1 MTQTKLSSYTKA
13 SLILVGIFVFV
24 SMLSIAKAIILP
36 VLYAC
41 FIAILLEPVVRYMVK
56 RGFNRA
62 LAALIVLILAIS
74 LLAGAVAF
82 LASQASKLEAAWPEL
97 NLKIQELVRTVTTFL
112 SEQFA
117 MSSTEI
123 DAYIDQMQE
132 EMLSNGGS
140 KIGITITVLG
150 RIVST
155 VILTPVYTFMLLYY
169 EPHILRFVHKL
180 FTKAYDKKVTGVLSE
195 TKSLVQHYLFGLS
208 IEIGILA
215 ILNTLGLLLVG
226 IDYAILLGVTGA
238 FLNLIPYLGGLI
250 AVTTYTFVALL
261 TKSPVHVLY
270 VIGIYSVIQFF
281 DNNFVVPKILG
292 SKVKL
297 NALVSFF
304 VVIAGAALWGIPG
317 MFLAIPVLGIVKLI
331 LDVSPSLSH
340 WGEFLGEP
348 VGTVTKSKL
357 VQRMKKVVNS

>member
-1 MTQTKLSSYTKA
+1 MTQTKLSSYTKVT
-13 SLILVGIFVFV
+13 LILVGIFMFI
-24 SMLSIAKAIILP
+24 SMLSIAKAILLP
-36 VLYAC
+36 VIYAC
-41 FIAILLEPVVRYMVK
+41 FIAILLEPAVRFMVK
-56 RGFNRA
+56 KGFNRA

-74 LLAGAVAF
+74 LLAGVVAF

-97 NLKIQELVRTVTTFL
+97 NRKIQELIRTVTTFFSRQFDL
-112 SEQFA
+112 SNK
-117 MSSTEI
+117 EI
-123 DAYIDQMQE
+123 DAYIGQMQD

-140 KIGITITVLG
+140 KIGITLTVLG
-150 RIVST
+150 RIIST

-169 EPHILRFVHKL
+169 EPHILRFLHKL
-180 FTKAYDKKVTGVLSE
+180 FTRAYDKRVTDVLTK
-195 TKSLVQHYLFGLS
+195 TKSLVHHYLFGLS

-215 ILNTLGLLLVG
+215 VLNTLGLLLVG

-238 FLNLIPYLGGLI
+238 FLNLIPYLGGII
-250 AVTTYTFVALL
+250 AVTTYTLVALL
-261 TKSPVHVLY
+261 TKSPVHMLY

-304 VVIAGAALWGIPG
+304 AVIAGAALWGIPG
-317 MFLAIPVLGIVKLI
+317 MFLAIPILGIVKLI
-331 LDVSPSLSH
+331 LDVSPSLKH

-348 VGTVTKSKL
+348 MEVAKPGWL
-357 VQRMKKVVNS
+357 VRRRKKALRR

>member
-1 MTQTKLSSYTKA
+1 MTKSILPSYAKTT
-13 SLILVGIFVFV
+13 LILVGIFVFI
-24 SMLSIAKAIILP
+24 SMLSIAKSIILP

-41 FIAILLEPVVRYMVK
+41 FIAILLEPVVRFMVK
-56 RGFNRA
+56 KGFNRA

-74 LLAGAVAF
+74 ILAGVVVF

-97 NLKIQELVRTVTTFL
+97 NLKIQELIRTVTTFL
-112 SEQFA
+112 SQQFDL
-117 MSSTEI
+117 SSKEI
-123 DAYIDQMQE
+123 DAYIDRMQQ
-132 EMLSNGGS
+132 EMISSGGS
-140 KIGITITVLG
+140 KIGVTLSVLG
-150 RIVST
+150 RILST

-169 EPHILRFVHKL
+169 EPHIIAFVHNL
-180 FTKAYDKKVTGVLSE
+180 FTRAYDKKVTNVLTE

-215 ILNTLGLLLVG
+215 ILNTLGLFLVG

-250 AVTTYTFVALL
+250 AVTMYTLVALL

-317 MFLAIPVLGIVKLI
+317 MFLAIPILGIIKLV

-348 VGTVTKSKL
+348 VRVAKPGWFARRRKKS
-357 VQRMKKVVNS
+357 

>member
-1 MTQTKLSSYTKA
+1 MSKESLPFYAKA
-13 SLILVGIFVFV
+13 SLILVGIFVFI
-24 SMLSIAKAIILP
+24 SMMFIAKPIILP

-41 FIAILLEPVVRYMVK
+41 FIAILLEPVVRYLVK
-56 RGFNRA
+56 KGFNRA
-62 LAALIVLILAIS
+62 LAALVVLIIAIS
-74 LLAGAVAF
+74 ILAGIVAF
-82 LASQASKLEAAWPEL
+82 LSSQASKLEAAWPEL
-97 NLKIQELVRTVTTFL
+97 NLRIQELIRTITDFL
-112 SEQFA
+112 SQQFDL
-117 MSSTEI
+117 SSTEV
-123 DAYIDQMQE
+123 DAYIEQMQQE
-132 EMLSNGGS
+132 IINNGRS
-140 KIGITITVLG
+140 KIGVTLTVFG
-150 RIVST
+150 RIFSA

-169 EPHILRFVHKL
+169 EPHILAFVHKL
-180 FTKAYDKKVTGVLSE
+180 FNRAYDKKVTDVLAN
-195 TKSLVQHYLFGLS
+195 TKSLVQHYLLGLS

-215 ILNTLGLLLVG
+215 VLNTLGLLLVG

-304 VVIAGAALWGIPG
+304 AVIAGAALWGIPG
-317 MFLAIPVLGIVKLI
+317 MFLAIPILGIVKLI

-340 WGEFLGEP
+340 WGAFLGEP
-348 VGTVTKSKL
+348 VKVGKTGWLTRK
-357 VQRMKKVVNS
+357 RKKEVKT

>member
-1 MTQTKLSSYTKA
+1 MTLPSYAKVT
-13 SLILVGIFVFV
+13 LILVGIFVFI

-41 FIAILLEPVVRYMVK
+41 FIAILLEPVVRFMVK
-56 RGFNRA
+56 KSFNRA
-62 LAALIVLILAIS
+62 LAALVVLILAIS
-74 LLAGAVAF
+74 LLVGVVAF
-82 LASQASKLEAAWPEL
+82 LASQASKLEAAWPDL
-97 NLKIQELVRTVTTFL
+97 NLKVQELIRTVTAFL
-112 SEQFA
+112 SQQFDL
-117 MSSTEI
+117 SSREI
-123 DAYIDQMQE
+123 DAYIDRMQQ
-132 EMLSNGGS
+132 EMISNGGS
-140 KIGITITVLG
+140 KIGVTLSVLG
-150 RIVST
+150 RIFST

-169 EPHILRFVHKL
+169 EPHIIAFVHKL
-180 FTKAYDKKVTGVLSE
+180 FTRAYDKKVTDVLTE

-215 ILNTLGLLLVG
+215 ILNTLGLFLVG

-250 AVTTYTFVALL
+250 AVTTYTLVALL

-270 VIGIYSVIQFF
+270 VIGIYSVIQLF

-317 MFLAIPVLGIVKLI
+317 MFLAIPILGIVKLI
-331 LDVSPSLSH
+331 LDVSPSLHH
-340 WGEFLGEP
+340 WGELLGEP
-348 VGTVTKSKL
+348 VAVAKPGWFA
-357 VQRMKKVVNS
+357 RRRKKVLRG